1 MKDRHTLEEALK
13 NAKLYLKQL
22 NIVDNEVDAWQLMS
36 YHFQISRSEYYMN
49 LDKELGEEEYNAYMD
64 LIRMRG
70 EHIPL
75 QYITGEQE
83 FMGLKF
89 MVSKDVLI
97 PRFDT
102 EILVDEI
109 LKVSK
114 GKDILDICTG
124 SGCIILSLSKLGNI
138 NLGVG
143 VDISEKALNIARKN
157 GESLDSPVTFILSD
171 MFANVSGKYDIIVSN
186 PPYIPTKDITDL
198 MDEVK
203 IHEPFIALDGKE
215 DGLYFYRKII
225 EELPKFLK
233 PNGEVYFEIGFDQG
247 EKVSELLRDKN
258 FTHIKVIKDMA
269 NLDRVVKATY
279 SNYLEHFT

>member
-13 NAKLYLKQL
+13 KAKLYLKQL

-36 YHFQISRSEYYMN
+36 YSFRISRSDYYMN
-49 LDKELGEEEYNAYMD
+49 LNKELSEEEYGRFMH

-83 FMGLKF
+83 FMGLTF
-89 MVSKDVLI
+89 MVSSDVLI

-109 LKVSK
+109 LKVSE
-114 GKDILDICTG
+114 GKDILDVCTG

-138 NLGVG
+138 KSGVG
-143 VDISEKALNIARKN
+143 VDISEKALTIAKKN
-157 GESLDSPVTFILSD
+157 GENLDLEVTFIGSD
-171 MFANVSGKYDIIVSN
+171 LFSNVSGKYDIIVSN
-186 PPYIPTKDITDL
+186 PPYIPTKDIMNL
-198 MDEVK
+198 MDEVR
-203 IHEPFIALDGKE
+203 IHEPFIALDGLE

-225 EELPKFLK
+225 EDLPKFLR
-233 PNGEVYFEIGFDQG
+233 PGGEVYFEIGHDQG
-247 EKVSELLRDKN
+247 EKVSELLREQK
-258 FTHIKVIKDMA
+258 FTNIKVIKDLA
-269 NLDRVVKATY
+269 KLDRIVKATY

>member
-1 MKDRHTLEEALK
+1 MKDRHTLEDTLK

-36 YHFQISRSEYYMN
+36 YSFNISRSEYYMN
-49 LDKELGEEEYNAYMD
+49 LTKELGEEEYETYME

-83 FMGLKF
+83 FMGLTFK
-89 MVSKDVLI
+89 VSSDVLI

-114 GKDILDICTG
+114 DKDILDICTG

-138 NLGVG
+138 KSGVG
-143 VDISEKALNIARKN
+143 VDISQKALSIAKMN
-157 GESLDSPVTFILSD
+157 GERLNSPVTFILSD
-171 MFANVSGKYDIIVSN
+171 MFTNVSGKYDIIVSN
-186 PPYIPTKDITDL
+186 PPYIPTKDIKDL

-215 DGLYFYRKII
+215 DGLFFYKKII
-225 EELPKFLK
+225 KDLPKFLR
-233 PNGEVYFEIGFDQG
+233 PNGEVYLEIGYDQG
-247 EKVSELLRDKN
+247 EQVCELLREEN
-258 FTHIKVIKDMA
+258 FTNIKVIKDLA
-269 NLDRVVKATY
+269 KLDRVVKATY
-279 SNYLEHFT
+279 SNYSEHFT

>member
-36 YHFQISRSEYYMN
+36 YSFNISRSQYYMN
-49 LDKELGEEEYNAYMD
+49 LDKELTKEEYSAYMD
-64 LIRMRG
+64 LIRLRG

-75 QYITGEQE
+75 QYITGEQD
-83 FMGLKF
+83 FMGLTF
-89 MVSKDVLI
+89 MVTRDVLI

-102 EILVDEI
+102 EILVEEI

-138 NLGVG
+138 KSGVG
-143 VDISEKALNIARKN
+143 VDISEKALAIAKKN
-157 GESLDSPVTFILSD
+157 GENLEAPVTFIKSD
-171 MFANVSGKYDIIVSN
+171 IFSNVSGKYDIIVSN
-186 PPYIPTKDITDL
+186 PPYIPTKDIADL
-198 MDEVK
+198 MDEVR
-203 IHEPFIALDGKE
+203 IHEPFIALDGLE

-225 EELPKFLK
+225 DDLPKFLK
-233 PNGEVYFEIGFDQG
+233 PNGEVYFEIGHDQG
-247 EKVSELLRDKN
+247 EKVSELLRAKK
-258 FTHIKVIKDMA
+258 FTDIKVIKDLA
-269 NLDRVVKATY
+269 KLDRVVKATY

>member
-1 MKDRHTLEEALK
+1 MEDRHTLEEALK

-22 NIVDNEVDAWQLMS
+22 NIVESEVDAWQLMS
-36 YHFQISRSEYYMN
+36 YSFKISRSEYYMN
-49 LDKELGEEEYNAYMD
+49 LNKELSKEEYETFMGF
-64 LIRMRG
+64 IRMRG
-70 EHIPL
+70 KHIPL

-83 FMGLKF
+83 FMGLTFK
-89 MVSKDVLI
+89 VSSDVLI

-114 GKDILDICTG
+114 DKDILDLCTG

-138 NLGVG
+138 KSGVG
-143 VDISEKALNIARKN
+143 VDISEKALNIAKIN
-157 GESLDSPVTFILSD
+157 GKKLDSQVTFILSD
-171 MFANVSGKYDIIVSN
+171 MFSNVSGKYDIIVSN

-215 DGLYFYRKII
+215 DGLYFYKKII
-225 EELPKFLK
+225 EDLPKFLNQ
-233 PNGEVYFEIGFDQG
+233 NGEVYLEIGYDQG
-247 EKVSELLRDKN
+247 EQVSELLREKN
-258 FTHIKVIKDMA
+258 FTNIKVIKDLA
-269 NLDRVVKATY
+269 KLDRVVKATY